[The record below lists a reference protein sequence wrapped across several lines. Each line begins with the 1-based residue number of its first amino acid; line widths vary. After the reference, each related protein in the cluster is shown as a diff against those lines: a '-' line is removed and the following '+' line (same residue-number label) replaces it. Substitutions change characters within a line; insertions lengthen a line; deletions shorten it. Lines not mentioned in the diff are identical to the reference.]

1 MLQAPA
7 RAATP
12 LPVPAL
18 SREARVAASPLPS
31 PIARLREAAGAVP
44 PTGLILMSI
53 LSVQIGAALAKGL
66 FATLG
71 PGGTVFLRIGFAA
84 LIMLAV
90 GRPRIRGRA
99 RADYV
104 AMLLFGLTIAGMNL
118 AFYSAI
124 SRIPLGI
131 AVTLEFVG
139 PLCVAVAGSRHRLDL
154 LWAAFAAAGILL
166 LAPWANTAIDPIGIV
181 LALTAGSGWA
191 AYILL
196 NVRVGRAFAGQEGL
210 ALAMGIACLVTL
222 PLGIGV
228 GGPLLGGPRLLAAG
242 LGVALLST
250 VIPFSLEHAALKRLP
265 AQVFGVLMSIEPAVA
280 ALVGAIILHQALGI
294 RALLALA
301 GVTLASVGSA
311 RGNAGRDDH
320 DNRATGEGDVGD

>member
-1 MLQAPA
+1 MLTAPAKVHVALRVEVLSQEA
-7 RAATP
+7 RAAT
-12 LPVPAL
+12 
-18 SREARVAASPLPS
+18 SPLPS
-31 PIARLREAAGAVP
+31 PAARLREAAGAMP

-53 LSVQIGAALAKGL
+53 LSVQVGAALAKGL

-84 LIMLAV
+84 LIMLAL
-90 GRPRIRGRA
+90 GRPRIRGHA

-104 AMLLFGLTIAGMNL
+104 AMVLFGLTIAGMNL

-124 SRIPLGI
+124 ARIPLGI

-166 LAPWANTAIDPIGIV
+166 LAPWGNAAIDPLGVV
-181 LALTAGSGWA
+181 LALIAAGGWA

-196 NVRVGRAFAGQEGL
+196 NVRVGRAFPGQSGL
-210 ALAMGIACLVTL
+210 AMAMGISCLVTL
-222 PLGIGV
+222 PLGISAS
-228 GGPLLGGPRLLAAG
+228 GPLLGDPRLLAAG
-242 LGVALLST
+242 LGVAVLST

-265 AQVFGVLMSIEPAVA
+265 AQVFGVLMSLEPGVA
-280 ALVGAIILHQALGI
+280 TLVGAIILHQALGL

-311 RGNAGRDDH
+311 RSSAGD
-320 DNRATGEGDVGD
+320 